1 VRVQVRRIKEGLVEL
16 ELPEDPR
23 LDRVKGPQRAGAQM
37 VFYNPAAKVSRDLT
51 IVVMRALPPPEGGWR
66 VLDGLTGSGVRGLR
80 VAAEVDGVSEVVLN
94 DGEPAATALAQAQVD
109 RLGVKAA
116 RVTNRSLDETLAD
129 RQLRFDL
136 IDIDPYGSPVRFLGG
151 ASARAATDGI
161 IAATATD
168 VAALCGVYPGA
179 CVRRYGAAPLHNE
192 WMKETGAR
200 ILLGAAARK
209 AGAGERS
216 IEPIATMVAEHYIRI
231 MYRVVKGKRVGDRA
245 QEQLGFVKVP
255 SDETRAPKA
264 VSFLRLMKD
273 PEALAGAGPMAGPLW
288 IGPLHDDR
296 VLSKVEVP
304 AWMGKSTSL
313 NKFLKLA
320 VEESALPPWHFDLDI
335 AASKLGGSPPPT
347 RRAVDALKEAGFAAS
362 ATHFSSKGVKT
373 TASRAELGEVLRG
386 LVPRR

>member
-1 VRVQVRRIKEGLVEL
+1 MQVRRVQEGLVEL

-37 VFYNPAAKVSRDLT
+37 VFYNPAAKMSRDLT
-51 IVVMRALPPPEGGWR
+51 VVVMRAMPAPEGGWR

-80 VAAEVDGVSEVVLN
+80 VAAEVEHVREVVLN
-94 DGEPAATALAQAQVD
+94 DGEAAATALAQAQVD
-109 RLGVKAA
+109 RLGVKNA
-116 RVTNRSLDETLAD
+116 RVMNRSLDEALAD
-129 RQLRFDL
+129 RELRFDL

-151 ASARAATDGI
+151 ASSRAATDGI

-168 VAALCGVYPGA
+168 VAALCGVYAGA
-179 CVRRYGAAPLHNE
+179 CIRRYGAAPLHNE

-209 AGAGERS
+209 AGAGERF
-216 IEPIATMVAEHYIRI
+216 IEPVATMVAEHYIRI

-245 QEQLGFVKVP
+245 QEHLGFVKVP
-255 SDETRAPKA
+255 ADPSRAPQA
-264 VSFLRLMKD
+264 VPFQRLLKD
-273 PEALAGAGPMAGPLW
+273 PEALAGTGPVAGPLW
-288 IGPLHDDR
+288 IGPLHDAAVIGR
-296 VLSKVEVP
+296 VEVP
-304 AWMGKSTSL
+304 PWMGKSTAL
-313 NKFLKLA
+313 HKFLKFA
-320 VEESALPPWHFDLDI
+320 VEESAMPPWHFDLDI

-373 TASRAELGEVLRG
+373 NASRAELGQVLRG
-386 LVPRR
+386 LVARS